1 MKTNEEQNSLN
12 KSDSGGLKNKVIV
25 AIIVIAAFAAL
36 FYFFRQY
43 MNLEFLAQKE
53 QALKELYSENTILFL
68 AVAFLIYALV
78 TGLSIP
84 GATVMTLIYAWFLK
98 FWTALVLISF
108 ASTAGATIAF
118 LLSRYL
124 FRDFIQQ
131 RFQKQLT
138 GFNQALEREGSFY
151 LFTLRLIPAVPFF
164 VINAVM
170 GLTRMKATT
179 FWWVSQIGMFAGT
192 CVYVYAGSRIPD
204 LQTLNE
210 KGINAVFTASQMT
223 QIFIAFALLGV
234 FPLVVRKIMS
244 RFQKTGAAA

>member
-1 MKTNEEQNSLN
+1 MNSTEEKTEST
-12 KSDSGGLKNKVIV
+12 SPSSGGMKSKAIV
-25 AIIVIAAFAAL
+25 AVLVIAAFGVL

-43 MNLEFLAQKE
+43 MDLDFLAQQE
-53 QALKELYSENTILFL
+53 QALKDLYAKYTVFFL

-84 GATVMTLIYAWFLK
+84 GATVMTLLYAWFLK

-124 FRDFIQQ
+124 FRDFIQKK
-131 RFQKQLT
+131 FQKQLT
-138 GFNQALEREGSFY
+138 GFNQSLEKEGSFY

-179 FWWVSQIGMFAGT
+179 FWWVSQVGMFAGT

-210 KGINAVFTASQMT
+210 KGINAVFTTSQMT
-223 QIFIAFALLGV
+223 QIFIAFALLGI
-234 FPLVVRKIMS
+234 FPLVVRKIMA
-244 RFQKTGAAA
+244 RFQKAEPAA